1 MDSQFGI
8 VVTNFLYAIV
18 GGFVTIGFMMLGYW
32 LTDKLTKFETC
43 DELARGNT
51 AVGMMVMGMFI
62 GIGVA
67 VGLVIGLGLN

>member
-1 MDSQFGI
+1 MESQFGI
-8 VVTNFLYAIV
+8 VVTNFIYAIV
-18 GGFVTIGFMMLGYW
+18 GGFITIGFMMLGYR
-32 LTDKLTKFETC
+32 LTDKLTKFDTC

-51 AVGMMVMGMFI
+51 AVGQMVQGMFI

>member
-8 VVTNFLYAIV
+8 ILTNFIYAIV
-18 GGFVTIGFMMLGYW
+18 GGFITIGFMVFGYW
-32 LTDKLTKFETC
+32 LSDKLTAFDTTV
-43 DELARGNT
+43 ELAKGNR
-51 AVGMMVMGMFI
+51 AVGQMVQGMFI

>member
-8 VVTNFLYAIV
+8 VVTNFMYAIA
-18 GGFVTIGFMMLGYW
+18 GGLLTIGFMVLAYW
-32 LTDKLTKFETC
+32 LSDKLTSFDTSA
-43 DELARGNT
+43 ELAKGNR
-51 AVGMMVMGMFI
+51 AVGSMVQGMFI

>member
-8 VVTNFLYAIV
+8 VTNFIYAIA
-18 GGFVTIGFMMLGYW
+18 GGLLTIGFMVLAYW
-32 LTDKLTKFETC
+32 LSDKLTSFDTSA
-43 DELARGNT
+43 ELAKGNR
-51 AVGMMVMGMFI
+51 AVGSMVQGMFI